1 MKKEDVTKHLVSS
14 FVAFLSREFESEA
27 VAEDDRF
34 KNLIDTAKT
43 ALITAYNLPDD
54 DSLDIPRKIED
65 IFFRDVRHDIKIE
78 KPEVQV
84 DIKEE
89 PNTEEDNEDN
99 VGDDEDDD
107 NGNWKR
113 KVNRSKEDEEEDG
126 KEATEEANENLD
138 ANDTD
143 NITIAKVEN
152 ADSAMD
158 NIGEAEEYNEIV
170 NNEEDLLVQ
179 LS

>member
-1 MKKEDVTKHLVSS
+1 MKKEDVTKHLVTA

-34 KNLIDTAKT
+34 KDLIDTAKT
-43 ALITAYNLPDD
+43 ALITAYDLPDD
-54 DSLDIPRKIED
+54 DSLDITRKIED

-89 PNTEEDNEDN
+89 PNAEEDNDEK

-126 KEATEEANENLD
+126 NLE

-158 NIGEAEEYNEIV
+158 NAEEYNELIENEIV